1 MFKNILVPI
10 DGSSYSWAAADCA
23 HWLAKRFG
31 AVLTGVNVVDSVSL
45 EGSFIHDISGAMGF
59 EPFLDF
65 SSKMR
70 GILEENGNIMLG
82 EFEAACKK
90 LGIETHRTLASGI
103 VSTEICKAARLS
115 DLIVMGRR
123 GINEAFEYTLL
134 GSVAEAVI
142 RKSSKPVLMV
152 PAEFTSPKNAL
163 LAYNGSEHSSKAMH
177 SAAEFCFAM
186 GIELTVLTVSEDGS
200 GDDLL
205 SDAQDYLKPYGT
217 VAHFVS
223 VKGEAHTD
231 IVEYLEE
238 NPHDIIFM
246 GVTHHSRLLGAVL
259 GSTTEY
265 IMRSIKGA
273 IFLER

>member
-10 DGSSYSWAAADCA
+10 DGSTYSWAAADCA

-31 AVLTGVNVVDSVSL
+31 AVLAGVHVVDSVSL

-70 GILEENGNIMLG
+70 DTLEGNGNILLD
-82 EFEAACKK
+82 EFEEGCKK
-90 LGIETHRTLASGI
+90 SEIEAHRTLASGI
-103 VSTEICKAARLS
+103 VSTEICRAACLA

-123 GINEAFEYTLL
+123 GINEAFEYSLM

-152 PAEFTSPKNAL
+152 PNEFSPPKNVF

-177 SAAEFCFAM
+177 SAAEFSFAM
-186 GIELTVLTVSEDGS
+186 GLELTVLTVSEDGS

-205 SDAQDYLKPYGT
+205 CDAEEYLKPYGT

-223 VKGEAHTD
+223 LKGEAHTD
-231 IVEYLEE
+231 IVEYLDE

-259 GSTTEY
+259 GSTVEY
-265 IMRSIKGA
+265 IMRSVDGA